1 MNKSHSFSFIIGYRH
16 SPDRL
21 NTLKRVIDWLV
32 GFGGVQIIIVEQ
44 DIHSKLDTL
53 TLKGIKHI
61 FTKSNMPYNRSWA
74 FNVGL
79 KYANTDVIVF
89 GDSDIIVEPQ
99 DLINSLRLIEKYDC
113 VSPYNVVLDLTQ
125 QESGFSIEDIKRI
138 QRPGRGEI
146 DNQKI
151 NLCEGIVIYKK
162 EAIYKIGGWCEDFI
176 GLGGEGGY
184 QEHKTKN
191 LLTHY
196 ESTGKCYHLWHHRV
210 ESDKKWYPR
219 NLELLNKL
227 VSLQGQEL
235 IKQINMSSPKIGLKN
250 KYS

>member
-235 IKQINMSSPKIGLKN
+235 IKQINMSAPKIGLKN

>member
-21 NTLKRVIDWLV
+21 STLKRVIDWLV
-32 GFGGVQIIIVEQ
+32 GFGGIQIIIVEQ
-44 DIHSKLDTL
+44 DSYSKLGSL

-61 FTKSNMPYNRSWA
+61 FTKSDMPYNRSWA

-79 KYANTDVIVF
+79 KYAVTDVIVF
-89 GDSDIIVEPQ
+89 GDSDLILEPQ
-99 DLINSLRLIEKYDC
+99 NLIDSLRLCEKYDC

-125 QESGFSIEDIKRI
+125 QESGFSIEDIKKI
-138 QRPGRGEI
+138 QRPGRGET

-151 NLCEGIVIYKK
+151 NLCGGIVIYRK

-176 GLGGEGGY
+176 GWGGEDNF
-184 QEHKTKN
+184 QEHKTKS

-196 ESTGKCYHLWHHRV
+196 ESIAKCYHLWHHRG
-210 ESDKKWYPR
+210 EPDKRWYPR
-219 NLELLNKL
+219 TLELLGNL
-227 VSLQGQEL
+227 VSLKGEDL
-235 IKQINMSSPKIGLKN
+235 IRQINMSAPKIGLKN

>member
-125 QESGFSIEDIKRI
+125 QETGFSIEDIKRI

-235 IKQINMSSPKIGLKN
+235 IKQINMSAPKIGLKN